1 MQKSH
6 PQPSIT
12 TRSAPIE
19 SPRRDSPATLPR
31 PDWRLFLKR
40 KVATL
45 ARWLHIYLSMASFT
59 ILLFFAVTGLTLNHA
74 DWFAKQQTTVQVQG
88 AVETGWVLP
97 GREPDKFDLVEYFRV
112 RKGIQGAVADFRVDE
127 SECDISFKG
136 PGYAADAVIER
147 SSGQY
152 QLTITHMG
160 LAAVL
165 NDLHKGRDTGHI
177 WAHMIDVSA
186 VLMSLVSLTGIILIL
201 FLYKRRLSGLVV
213 MGAGAV
219 VLVLVYKF
227 WVP

>member
-6 PQPSIT
+6 PQPSIIA
-12 TRSAPIE
+12 RSAPIE
-19 SPRRDSPATLPR
+19 SSGRDGFSTTAR

-40 KVATL
+40 KVAL
-45 ARWLHIYLSMASFT
+45 LSRWLHIYLSMASFA

-74 DWFAKQQTTVQVQG
+74 EWFAQQQTTVQVQG

-97 GREPDKFDLVEYFRV
+97 GREPAKFDLVEYFRV
-112 RKGIQGAVADFRVDE
+112 RKGIQGAVNDFRVDE

-147 SSGQY
+147 PSGHY
-152 QLTITHMG
+152 RLTITRMG

-165 NDLHKGRDTGHI
+165 NDLHKGRDTGHL
-177 WAHMIDVSA
+177 WAQIIDLSA
-186 VLMSLVSLTGIILIL
+186 VLMALVSLTGMILIL
-201 FLYKRRLSGLVV
+201 FLYKRRLSGLLVL
-213 MGAGAV
+213 GSGAV
-219 VLVLVYKF
+219 IFILVYKF